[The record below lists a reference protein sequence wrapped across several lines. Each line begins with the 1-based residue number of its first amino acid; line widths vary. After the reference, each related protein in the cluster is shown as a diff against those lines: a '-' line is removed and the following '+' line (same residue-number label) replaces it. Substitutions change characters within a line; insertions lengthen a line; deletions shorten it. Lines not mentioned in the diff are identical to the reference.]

1 MSLLTPPQP
10 SCYIGLTQWQHS
22 AWQETV
28 LTRGR
33 HQHILNAYSRHF
45 SSVEGNSTFYG
56 LPKADTVKQWKK
68 EAADHFHFCFK
79 FPQLVTHERQLQ
91 HSLAETT
98 EFLNRISILESKL
111 GLLCIQLPESFS
123 YQNLDSLSDFLKTLP
138 HSFEYAVEVRNL
150 CFFNKGKEE
159 KALNQILSKYKVNR
173 ISFDTRPLF
182 ANTANDSVSLKAKK
196 HKPKLPVHAL
206 TTGNSPMIR
215 FISAQD
221 WQSSIAYLEPW
232 INKTVNWIAE
242 GKTPYFFF
250 HTPDNA
256 EAPELAR
263 FFVHLLEQ
271 KIPGCCFFNP
281 WIDSDKQSTLF

>member
-1 MSLLTPPQP
+1 MQSLNPSQP

-22 AWQETV
+22 AWQETI
-28 LTRGR
+28 LARR
-33 HQHILNAYSRHF
+33 RQQHILNAYSHYF

-56 LPKADTVKQWKK
+56 LPKVDTVKQWKK
-68 EAADHFHFCFK
+68 EAADHFRFCFK
-79 FPQLVTHERQLQ
+79 FPQLITHERQLQ
-91 HSLAETT
+91 HSLTETT

-111 GLLCIQLPESFS
+111 GLLCIQLPESFN
-123 YQNLDSLSDFLKTLP
+123 YQNLGSLSNFLDTLP

-159 KALNQILSKYKVNR
+159 KELNQILSKHAVNR

-182 ANTANDSVSLKAKK
+182 ANTANDIASLKAQK
-196 HKPKLPVHAL
+196 HKPKVPVHAL
-206 TTGNSPMIR
+206 TTGNSPMVR

-232 INKTVNWIAE
+232 INKAVNWISE

-263 FFVHLLEQ
+263 FFVQLLEQ
-271 KIPGCCFFNP
+271 KIPGCCIFKP
-281 WIDSDKQSTLF
+281 WIDSEKQSALF